1 MVNRRRDTDES
12 RPARILVVDDDP
24 LIALLVQSA
33 LSDIRFEL
41 QSAETGA
48 DARRHFER
56 KRPDLV
62 LLDQMLPD
70 AQGLDLLQQFLA
82 IDTRMPVLFITAQDG
97 SDTAIEAMKRGAF
110 DYLTKPLDLNVLKRQ
125 IDLALEARRLT
136 SIPVVIANPN
146 SSDQVEADSLVGRC
160 PAMAEV
166 YKSIGRAASRDLP
179 VLLTGE
185 PGTGKALVAR
195 AIYQHSSRASMPLRS
210 IKCSEY
216 SPSALE
222 VELFGGVSSRGEQV
236 GLFRQIDGG
245 TLFLEEIAACGAAT
259 QGKLLQLLTT
269 HKLEIDGELKK
280 IDFRIIASSSA
291 DLESAV
297 ARGEFRADLYYA
309 IRPIRIHLPPLR
321 EREGDLP
328 ALVDYHV
335 KRFSRL
341 SASLNQPTVR
351 VSSDAL
357 ELLCEYDWPGNLDE
371 LQSVLRQALVENT
384 GTILASNSL
393 RTALGVR
400 EHGASRR
407 TTASSRDKDSEGT
420 DWPAWVAARLQTG
433 TSDLYADAIA
443 EMERQVIPRVLEE
456 TKGNQL
462 RAAAILGMTRGSLR
476 KKLRAMGLIAA
487 SSIDTG
493 PNGSVSSDSVEQ
505 AESEEASHGT

>member
-1 MVNRRRDTDES
+1 MVTRRRDTDES

-33 LSDIRFEL
+33 LVDARVEL

-48 DARRHFER
+48 DARRLFER

-70 AQGLDLLQQFLA
+70 AQGLDLLQQFLS

-110 DYLTKPLDLNVLKRQ
+110 DYLAKPLDLNVLKRQ

-136 SIPVVIANPN
+136 SVPVVIAAPN
-146 SSDQVEADSLVGRC
+146 SPDQVEGDSLVGRC
-160 PAMAEV
+160 SAMAEV
-166 YKSIGRAASRDLP
+166 YKSIGRASSRDLP

-195 AIYQHSSRASMPLRS
+195 AIYQHSPRANMPLRS

-216 SPSALE
+216 SPQALE
-222 VELFGGVSSRGEQV
+222 VELFGGLSPRGEHV
-236 GLFRQIDGG
+236 GLIHQIDGG
-245 TLFLEEIAACGAAT
+245 TLFLEEIASCGAAT

-269 HKLEIDGELKK
+269 RRLEADGNPKT
-280 IDFRIIASSSA
+280 IDFRLIASSSV

-297 ARGEFRADLYYA
+297 AKGEFRADLYYA

-335 KRFSRL
+335 KRYSRL
-341 SASLNQPTVR
+341 SASLNQATVR

-357 ELLCEYDWPGNLDE
+357 DLLCEYDWPGNLDE

-384 GTILASNSL
+384 GTILASDSL
-393 RTALGVR
+393 RAALGTR
-400 EHGASRR
+400 HHRGSGRPGAS
-407 TTASSRDKDSEGT
+407 AHAHEGVT
-420 DWPAWVAARLQTG
+420 DWPTWIKERLQAG
-433 TSDLYADAIA
+433 SAELYAAAIA
-443 EMERQVIPRVLEE
+443 EVERQVIPRVLEE

-476 KKLRAMGLIAA
+476 KKLRALGLIAA
-487 SSIDTG
+487 ASHDASGNDHETADQ
-493 PNGSVSSDSVEQ
+493 V
-505 AESEEASHGT
+505 ESEESTHGT